1 MRIVELFTE
10 HPHAVGETYTQHLLV
25 AFGFGAR
32 MIAGGCACLVHALLP
47 FLFCRT
53 GSRTIT
59 ELNEAMIARR
69 GTARASELR
78 ISRADSR

>member
-1 MRIVELFTE
+1 MRTGNLFTE

-25 AFGFGAR
+25 AGGFGAR

-53 GSRTIT
+53 GSRAIT
-59 ELNEAMIARR
+59 ELHEAMITSRS
-69 GTARASELR
+69 TARASELR
-78 ISRADSR
+78 ISS

>member
-1 MRIVELFTE
+1 MRVANPFTA
-10 HPHAVGETYTQHLLV
+10 HPHAMGETYTQHLLV
-25 AFGFGAR
+25 ACGFGAR

-53 GSRTIT
+53 GSRTIV
-59 ELNEAMIARR
+59 ELNEAMIDRR

-78 ISRADSR
+78 ISS